1 MDLWLGFDDWLK
13 SNNILQR
20 GYQGRG
26 WNGNN
31 SILQSFSLVP
41 LMKNLER
48 QCGILEPSFYS
59 IQVPQ
64 NVH

>member
-48 QCGILEPSFYS
+48 QFLILLSLL
-59 IQVPQ
+59 
-64 NVH
+64 NVLNT